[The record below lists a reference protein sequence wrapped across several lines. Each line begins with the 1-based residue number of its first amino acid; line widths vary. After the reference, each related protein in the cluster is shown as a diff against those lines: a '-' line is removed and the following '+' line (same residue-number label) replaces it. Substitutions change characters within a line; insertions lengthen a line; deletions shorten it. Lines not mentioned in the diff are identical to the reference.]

1 MLLSLV
7 IGVQLRG
14 IVARLNQ
21 KLDGPLEIAA
31 ALEVHRQLRR
41 NPRCLL
47 AVMLKQLFARLPVQQ
62 DAALADQFVIQ
73 NVLIKRMGEPIAH
86 RQRAV
91 RQFLFAQGR
100 DQTMHSFE
108 VGKLLFEIQL
118 VSRQQFSGNRGE
130 EFFALNAGISQGAPL

>member
-1 MLLSLV
+1 
-7 IGVQLRG
+7 
-14 IVARLNQ
+14 
-21 KLDGPLEIAA
+21 
-31 ALEVHRQLRR
+31 
-41 NPRCLL
+41 
-47 AVMLKQLFARLPVQQ
+47 
-62 DAALADQFVIQ
+62 
-73 NVLIKRMGEPIAH
+73 MGEPIAH

-130 EFFALNAGISQGAPL
+130 EFFALNAGISQGATL